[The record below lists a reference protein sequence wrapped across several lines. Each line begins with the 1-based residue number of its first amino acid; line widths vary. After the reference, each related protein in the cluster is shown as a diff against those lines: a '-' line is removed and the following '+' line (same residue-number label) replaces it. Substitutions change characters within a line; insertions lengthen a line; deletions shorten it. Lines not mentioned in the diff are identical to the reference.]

1 MSYVN
6 AEDVLPKTLIEEIQK
21 HVDGQLIYIPR
32 KHERSLSWGE
42 KTAQEKNWQNVI
54 KRSSATTIQG
64 RLSQS

>member
-32 KHERSLSWGE
+32 KKYECER
-42 KTAQEKNWQNVI
+42 KTIFSK
-54 KRSSATTIQG
+54 
-64 RLSQS
+64 LF